1 MYVYV
6 DVISISLPS
15 KWIDQNTKTF
25 SGPIK
30 LEEVA

>member
-1 MYVYV
+1 MYVFV

-15 KWIDQNTKTF
+15 KWIDTKTF